1 MDGRLQR
8 IEPARRGRLA
18 LPGETG
24 SKGERRSYAGKPTSV
39 PTDPKRQEIGKRS
52 HPLCR
57 VSGETE
63 GKGPFVCHGKL
74 LNLRHGSNRTRHSYY
89 RDMRLVHQ
97 HFSCDPAGITES
109 QFRNYILHVKNVKQW
124 KPKTIRQTAASAK
137 IFFLEMIGHED
148 WKVFSQIKT
157 KDHDELPLV
166 LTRPASHA
174 S

>member
-1 MDGRLQR
+1 MKKPKINQASSTPKLTLPRTGPGR
-8 IEPARRGRLA
+8 P
-18 LPGETG
+18 
-24 SKGERRSYAGKPTSV
+24 YANPL
-39 PTDPKRQEIGKRS
+39 DYD
-52 HPLCR
+52 HPYE
-57 VSGETE
+57 SMAE
-63 GKGPFVCHGKL
+63 FAKL
-74 LNLRHGSNRTRHSYY
+74 LNLRHDSNRTRHSYY